1 MRAFTNNQSMI
12 FLNAFGQSIITSGGV
27 VFKGIIERRPIILES
42 TSRTHRAEMKLTLLH
57 SVKKIYILIHM
68 FIYASKI
75 QTQLYYQY
83 RKIYTKYITSKMIYR
98 EW

>member
-1 MRAFTNNQSMI
+1 
-12 FLNAFGQSIITSGGV
+12 
-27 VFKGIIERRPIILES
+27 
-42 TSRTHRAEMKLTLLH
+42 MKLTLLQ

-68 FIYASKI
+68 FIYVSKI